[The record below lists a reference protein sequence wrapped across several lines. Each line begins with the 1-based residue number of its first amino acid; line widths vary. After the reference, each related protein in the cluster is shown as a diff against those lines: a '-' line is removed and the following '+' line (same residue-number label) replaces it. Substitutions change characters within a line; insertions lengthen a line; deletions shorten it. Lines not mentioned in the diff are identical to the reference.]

1 MRPSPFI
8 GARREP
14 RSRRR
19 PTCDY
24 YWAFE
29 RNLRAA
35 PTRDDDGTKPKL
47 SETLIELATIVA
59 GFAGVILLIDAV
71 VTALN

>member
-1 MRPSPFI
+1 MAIRNHDD
-8 GARREP
+8 
-14 RSRRR
+14 
-19 PTCDY
+19 DY

-29 RNLRAA
+29 RNLRPA